1 MRKLSRR
8 RKSGKF
14 QSSVR
19 LSTGAESARSVTPD
33 INTGAA
39 PVAKLSGHSPESS
52 LTKSLQ
58 LSERGA
64 SLPFPLSKGK
74 EKKRGEHRKF
84 PLSSLVSGNWTCT
97 RAENRDRARY
107 LFCRFL
113 RGYRARILEFAMIN
127 QVTCQRSELRRTDGI
142 VWFECQLH
150 WRYLEIKNSIEKPV
164 YPCN

>member
-107 LFCRFL
+107 LFCSFL
-113 RGYRARILEFAMIN
+113 RGHRARILEFNDKSSYLSAKRAQTNRWNSLVRM
-127 QVTCQRSELRRTDGI
+127 SAP
-142 VWFECQLH
+142 
-150 WRYLEIKNSIEKPV
+150 LEIFGN
-164 YPCN
+164 

>member
-1 MRKLSRR
+1 MHKKYKRWIRICIIRWLNEFQIQDGAIMFRSTGVRKLFRR

-19 LSTGAESARSVTPD
+19 PSTGAESARSVTPD

-39 PVAKLSGHSPESS
+39 LVAKLSGHSPESS

-64 SLPFPLSKGK
+64 SLPFPLSKGN

-84 PLSSLVSGNWTCT
+84 LLSSLVSGNWTCT
-97 RAENRDRARY
+97 RA
-107 LFCRFL
+107 
-113 RGYRARILEFAMIN
+113 
-127 QVTCQRSELRRTDGI
+127 
-142 VWFECQLH
+142 
-150 WRYLEIKNSIEKPV
+150 
-164 YPCN
+164 